1 LIQSLIP
8 LSKLYKKRRMF
19 KPLKTLHLVEKELL
33 QLKKMIRRLLLL
45 KRHLQVSLLLEEKEG
60 LEN

>member
-1 LIQSLIP
+1 M
-8 LSKLYKKRRMF
+8 YKKRRMF
-19 KPLKTLHLVEKELL
+19 KPLKTLHLVERELL

-45 KRHLQVSLLLEEKEG
+45 KHHLQVSLLLEGKED

>member
-1 LIQSLIP
+1 
-8 LSKLYKKRRMF
+8 MF
-19 KPLKTLHLVEKELL
+19 KLLKTLHLVEKELL

-45 KRHLQVSLLLEEKEG
+45 KHHLQVSLLLEGKED